1 MALFGTLGTTG
12 SGMHVY
18 RTWLDAISDNIANMN
33 DVKPTSAAA
42 FQARFVI
49 AQDAGNKMGDGARV
63 AGIELGDPNGRLV
76 YQPDHPYADE
86 NGLVRLPDIDLGDQ
100 MTSLLLAQRG
110 YQANLAAFERVR
122 DAYQQALTIGRAS

>member
-1 MALFGTLGTTG
+1 MAIFGTLGTSG
-12 SGMHVY
+12 SGMRVY

-42 FQARFVI
+42 FRARFVI
-49 AQDAGNKMGDGARV
+49 AQDAGNNLGDGARV
-63 AGIELGDPNGRLV
+63 AGVELGDPNGRVV

-86 NGLVRLPDIDLGDQ
+86 NGLVRYPDIDLGDQ

-110 YQANLAAFERVR
+110 YQANVAALERVR
-122 DAYQQALTIGRAS
+122 DAYQQALTIGRPS